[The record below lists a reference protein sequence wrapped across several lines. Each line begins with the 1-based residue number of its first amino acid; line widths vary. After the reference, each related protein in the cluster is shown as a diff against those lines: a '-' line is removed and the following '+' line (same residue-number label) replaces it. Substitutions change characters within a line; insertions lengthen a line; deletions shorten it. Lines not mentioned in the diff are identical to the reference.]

1 MNQAQLTV
9 SRHMTADHVHVVV
22 LAGEI
27 DHTTTDL
34 FRQALTVEDGFP
46 RYTVLDLRAVTFMDS
61 SGINIL
67 VAANNAARAGNGWLR
82 LAHAPRPVAELLHI
96 VGLDDIIDLYPTLD
110 EALAPQ
116 AAA

>member
-9 SRHMTADHVHVVV
+9 SHHMTPDHVQVVV

-27 DHTTTDL
+27 DHTTTGI
-34 FRQALTVEDGFP
+34 FRQALATEGGFSRHTVI
-46 RYTVLDLRAVTFMDS
+46 DLRAVTFMDS
-61 SGINIL
+61 SGINVL

-82 LAHAPRPVAELLHI
+82 LAHTPKPLAELLHI
-96 VGLDDIIDLYPTLD
+96 VGLDDVIDLYPTLD